1 MQKVVMFRQKGSFK
15 RTSDFLKRA
24 SSLNLNA
31 ILNQYGQ
38 EGVEALRAATPMDTG
53 TTANSWS
60 YSIHKGTGSIT
71 ITWSNSNI
79 VDGVP
84 IAVILQYGHGTRNGG
99 YVQGTDYINPA
110 MKPIFDKIA
119 QRAWEEV
126 KRG

>member
-1 MQKVVMFRQKGSFK
+1 MQKVVMFRQKGNFK
-15 RTSDFLKRA
+15 RTSDFLKHA
-24 SSLNLNA
+24 SSLNLDT

-38 EGVEALRAATPMDTG
+38 EGEEALRAATPKDTG
-53 TTANSWS
+53 TTANNWS

-119 QRAWEEV
+119 QQAWEEV
-126 KRG
+126 KRE

>member
-1 MQKVVMFRQKGSFK
+1 MPKVVMFRQKGNFK

-24 SSLNLNA
+24 SSLNLDA

-38 EGVEALRAATPMDTG
+38 EGVEALRAATPKDTG

-60 YSIHKGTGSIT
+60 YSIHKDAGSIT

-126 KRG
+126 KRE

>member
-1 MQKVVMFRQKGSFK
+1 MPKVVMFRQKGGFR

-24 SSLNLNA
+24 NRLNLDV

-38 EGVEALRAATPMDTG
+38 EGVKALRAATPKDTG

-60 YSIHKGTGSIT
+60 YAVHKGTGSIT

-126 KRG
+126 KRE